1 MSDVVRSDV
10 VTSDV
15 VKTERQGAVLEVIL
29 NRPDRLNAMNFDL
42 IDGIYRGILQ
52 GKDPAIRAVLIRG
65 EGRGFCAGG
74 DIREFAKLL
83 GSTQGASPMGVPP
96 MGVPRE
102 MPDRLHQMIEQVRAL
117 PKPVIAVVH
126 GPCAGAG
133 LSLVLAC
140 DLAIVS
146 AESKFNLAYVG
157 IGLSPDGSSS
167 YFLPRHVGMKRAL
180 EIFLTGK
187 NMTAEE
193 ILELGLVNRV
203 VPAGEVLGEGR
214 QMAQML
220 AMGPTAC
227 YARVKQLVNASYQNS
242 LHDQLALETDLIC
255 KSSETDDFR
264 AGITAFLEKRI
275 PEFKGR

>member
-1 MSDVVRSDV
+1 M
-10 VTSDV
+10 SDV

-83 GSTQGASPMGVPP
+83 GTKQGAPRQ
-96 MGVPRE
+96 GVPRE
-102 MPDRLHQMIEQVRAL
+102 MPDRLHQMVENVRNL
-117 PKPVIAVVH
+117 PKPVVAAVH

-193 ILELGLVNRV
+193 VLELGLVNRV
-203 VPAGEVLGEGR
+203 VPAGEVLEQGR

-220 AMGPTAC
+220 AMGPTAS
-227 YARVKQLVNASYQNS
+227 YAKVKQLVNASYANN
-242 LHDQLALETDLIC
+242 LHDQLVLETDLIC
-255 KSSETDDFR
+255 QSSETDDFR
-264 AGITAFLEKRI
+264 AGIRAFLDKKM
-275 PEFKGR
+275 PEFRGK